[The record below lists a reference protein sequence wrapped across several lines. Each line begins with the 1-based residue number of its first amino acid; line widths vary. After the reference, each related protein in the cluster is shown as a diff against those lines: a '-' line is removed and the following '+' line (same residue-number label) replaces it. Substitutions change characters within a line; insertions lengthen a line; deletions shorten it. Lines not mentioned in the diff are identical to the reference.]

1 MASGSSIICGL
12 CKTSPAVCC
21 CACTTP
27 LTPVCPACMPE
38 HITSPLVHDVR
49 SLPDPPR
56 PTPLPEVFNEF
67 CTVCKSAIPEAIC
80 CCEEDGVR
88 ICGRCIGNHN
98 MKNLSKVHILLP
110 IKARKYIKTPGY
122 LERLRS
128 RQISLESGMKEAN
141 ANLQNLDKCMSELTT
156 RIESALAAI
165 QKYKQEQFAE
175 IQRIKADLER
185 TIAAARKEVED
196 HIYEDA
202 YQPREAVAQA
212 MWDFHPGTLVL
223 FSYTPVDLYQVNII
237 WEGPKL
243 HQKPHI
249 PLAQLNST
257 TNATPSSTPKDQSPR
272 SAASADVLSTSSL
285 LRLTPSSLSYYNL
298 TTRNFGRVIPLSP
311 QIAISHMSSAAL
323 LPTGKI
329 FVCGRDHPYSNLAFE
344 IDPQTGISTALSPMH
359 TPRFAH
365 AVLPYKN
372 CVYVLGGS
380 GTTGFLKS
388 CEKYISSN
396 RQWTRISDMLNARD
410 FFNPCQ
416 LRQFAFIFGG
426 RNTANCEKYDI
437 GNDLFVDLRV
447 NLPVEGHA
455 VAVMYENNSIVVLQ
469 SGIICTW
476 TLGSTEV
483 AVTRNKAVPGT
494 VWGSMSPIRVGRDI
508 YISQFYQSKVLK
520 ITI

>member
-1 MASGSSIICGL
+1 
-12 CKTSPAVCC
+12 
-21 CACTTP
+21 
-27 LTPVCPACMPE
+27 
-38 HITSPLVHDVR
+38 
-49 SLPDPPR
+49 
-56 PTPLPEVFNEF
+56 
-67 CTVCKSAIPEAIC
+67 
-80 CCEEDGVR
+80 
-88 ICGRCIGNHN
+88 
-98 MKNLSKVHILLP
+98 
-110 IKARKYIKTPGY
+110 
-122 LERLRS
+122 
-128 RQISLESGMKEAN
+128 MKEAN

-380 GTTGFLKS
+380 RTTGFLKS
-388 CEKYISSN
+388 CEKYISAN